1 MNCPH
6 CGWSLKLE
14 KEWVDR
20 KVYHGIFTCNSF
32 KDCKVEVKATTTLL
46 WAYDNNRLP
55 KELRQEASSILLSR
69 GLLPTPP

>member
-14 KEWVDR
+14 KDWVDR
-20 KVYHGIFTCNSF
+20 NGYHGIFTCNSF
-32 KDCKVEVKATTTLL
+32 KCCEVEVKATTNLL

-55 KELRQEASSILLSR
+55 KELRQEASSILLSS
-69 GLLPTPP
+69 GLLSTPP